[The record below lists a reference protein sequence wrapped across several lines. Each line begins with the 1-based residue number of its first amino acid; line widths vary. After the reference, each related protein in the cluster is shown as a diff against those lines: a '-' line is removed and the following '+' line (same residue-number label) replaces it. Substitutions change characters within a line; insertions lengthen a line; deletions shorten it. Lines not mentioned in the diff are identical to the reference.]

1 MQAARAETQPACS
14 DGTGQLPSCGAL
26 AFPYV
31 AVQGKDPVRCSP
43 GWICRFTRSCA
54 PAFRR
59 WTARCWS

>member
-31 AVQGKDPVRCSP
+31 AVQGKDPVCSP
-43 GWICRFTRSCA
+43 AWICRFTRSCA